1 MVFTDRSDLYAAVHE
16 DGLNR
21 VVRHIMLQ
29 RPSLFNYATPFF
41 AQNPELLCV
50 PIKAAPEVFA
60 AGNPL
65 FTVQSPLPVLGAA
78 QPVGLNY
85 CVQFTDLQLDFHES
99 STFKLPP
106 ELGGKLPPQRLALR
120 LKGCFGLGC
129 LPDDYYTDLIPLEEV
144 LAVAQA
150 GKDQF
155 SLSHV
160 PERQPR
166 DPIVPPVRRLTC
178 FCLELFAVLH
188 FEWGKIGTDDYLKV
202 RLDGLEI
209 VDLQPVE
216 MENIIECYAEAVLR
230 LGILPRLSI
239 KIEKMVLDITALLR
253 QQGLAVGQQIS
264 LQPAPVPAAVPNNPA
279 VEDDQLKVFVNLVVT
294 P

>member
-41 AQNPELLCV
+41 IQNPDMLCV

-65 FTVQSPLPVLGAA
+65 FAVLNPLPVLAAA
-78 QPVGLNY
+78 QPIGLNY
-85 CVQFTDLQLDFHES
+85 CVQFTNAEIDFHDS
-99 STFKLPP
+99 DTIKLPP
-106 ELGGKLPPQRLALR
+106 ELGALPAQRLALR

-129 LPDDYYTDLIPLEEV
+129 LPEGYYADLILLEETI
-144 LAVAQA
+144 AAAQG
-150 GKDQF
+150 GKRDF
-155 SLSHV
+155 SLSHMV
-160 PERQPR
+160 ERQPR

-188 FEWGKIGTDDYLKV
+188 FEWGKIGLDDYLKV

-239 KIEKMVLDITALLR
+239 KIEKMVLDITSLLR
-253 QQGLAVGQQIS
+253 QRGIAVGQQIS

>member
-16 DGLNR
+16 EGLNR
-21 VVRHIMLQ
+21 VVRHIMWQ
-29 RPSLFNYATPFF
+29 RPSLFNYATPFL
-41 AQNPELLCV
+41 AQHPDLLCV
-50 PIKAAPEVFA
+50 PIVAAPEVFA

-65 FTVQSPLPVLGAA
+65 VTVQPPLPVLAAA

-85 CVQFTDLQLDFHES
+85 CVQFTDLEIDFHDS
-99 STFKLPP
+99 DTIKLPP
-106 ELGGKLPPQRLALR
+106 ELGELPPQRFALR

-129 LPDDYYTDLIPLEEV
+129 LPDGYYADLIPLEEV
-144 LAVAQA
+144 FAVAQA
-150 GKDQF
+150 GKDIF
-155 SLSHV
+155 SRSHV
-160 PERQPR
+160 AERQPR
-166 DPIVPPVRRLTC
+166 DPIIPPVRKLTC

-188 FEWGKIGTDDYLKV
+188 FEWGKIGADDYLKV

-209 VDLQPVE
+209 VDLRPVE

-239 KIEKMVLDITALLR
+239 KIEKMVLDITSVMR
-253 QQGLAVGQQIS
+253 QQGIAVGQQIS

-279 VEDDQLKVFVNLVVT
+279 VEDDQLKAFVNLVVT

>member
-1 MVFTDRSDLYAAVHE
+1 MAFTDRSDLYAAVHE

-21 VVRHIMLQ
+21 VVRHLMRQ
-29 RPSLFNYATPFF
+29 RPSLFNYATPFL
-41 AQNPELLCV
+41 AQHVDLLCV
-50 PIKAAPEVFA
+50 PIVAAPEVFA

-65 FTVQSPLPVLGAA
+65 VTVQNPLPVLAAA
-78 QPVGLNY
+78 QPIGLNY
-85 CVQFTDLQLDFHES
+85 CIQFTDAEIDFHDS
-99 STFKLPP
+99 DTIKLPP
-106 ELGGKLPPQRLALR
+106 ELGTLPPQRLALR
-120 LKGCFGLGC
+120 LKGCFGLAC
-129 LPDDYYTDLIPLEEV
+129 LPEDYYADLVRLEEAV
-144 LAVAQA
+144 AVAQG
-150 GKDQF
+150 GKRDF

-160 PERQPR
+160 QERQPR
-166 DPIVPPVRRLTC
+166 DPIIPPVRKLTC

-188 FEWGKIGTDDYLKV
+188 FEWDKIGLDDYLKV

-209 VDLQPVE
+209 VDLKPVE

-239 KIEKMVLDITALLR
+239 KIEKMVLDITALMR
-253 QQGLAVGQQIS
+253 QQGIAVGQQIS